1 MTYHAELDFL
11 RNILTK
17 CRLQFLLLDPF
28 STIDYRLD
36 FGLRHM
42 FGKDEL
48 YDKAFYDSFRCAEKN
63 TIYRLMDPFQCKY
76 IYFLLPDTDKPTLV
90 VLGPYLSDELTYE
103 QILENSEK
111 YGVQAKMFQQIEK
124 FFGTIPVVGA
134 DTLFY
139 VAIDTFAEHIWGDS
153 NLFRIVDINH
163 ELIPEDVSF
172 GAHDD
177 SLLPEETAWNMSN
190 LEARYAYENELM
202 QAVSLG
208 QIHKAERL
216 LAGFTKFS
224 FERRVADPIR
234 NMKNYCII
242 MNTLL
247 RKAAESGGVH
257 PLYLDRISA
266 DFAKR
271 IEMVSSTNMV
281 QHLMDEMFHDYCR
294 LVKKNATQ
302 HYSPPV
308 QKAILHINNH
318 LNGDLSL
325 KSLSSTQ
332 NMNASYLSALFK
344 KETGQTVTDYVNQ
357 MRVHQAE
364 RLLGTT
370 KLQIQTVAQHCGI
383 SDVNYFSKI
392 FKKYTG
398 KSPIQYRK
406 DLQHQISQFKNT

>member
-1 MTYHAELDFL
+1 MTYQAELNFL

-17 CRLQFLLLDPF
+17 CRLQFLLLDP
-28 STIDYRLD
+28 SSPSDQRLD
-36 FGLRHM
+36 FGLRSM
-42 FGKDEL
+42 LGKDEL
-48 YDKAFYDSFRCAEKN
+48 YDKAFYDGFRCAEEN

-76 IYFLLPDTDKPTLV
+76 IYFLLPDTDKPMLA
-90 VLGPYLSDELTYE
+90 VLGPYLSEELTYE
-103 QILENSEK
+103 QILEYSESR
-111 YGVQAKMFQQIEK
+111 GVQPRSFHQIEK
-124 FFGTIPVVGA
+124 FYGSIPVIGA
-134 DTLFY
+134 DNLLY
-139 VAIDTFAEHIWGDS
+139 IAIDTFAERVWGGC

-172 GAHDD
+172 GAQEDT
-177 SLLPEETAWNMSN
+177 LLPEETAWNMSN
-190 LEARYAYENELM
+190 LESRYAYENELM
-202 QAVSLG
+202 QAVTLG
-208 QIHKAERL
+208 QVHKAELL
-216 LAGFTKFS
+216 LAGFTKLS

-234 NMKNYCII
+234 NLKNYCII

-266 DFAKR
+266 GFARR
-271 IEMVSSTNMV
+271 IEKVSSTNMA
-281 QHLMDEMFHDYCR
+281 QHLMEEMFRDYCR

-318 LNGDLSL
+318 LSGDLSL
-325 KSLSSTQ
+325 KSLSATQ

-357 MRVHQAE
+357 MRIHQAE

-383 SDVNYFSKI
+383 PDVNYFSKI

-406 DLQHQISQFKNT
+406 DLQYQISQVKNT

>member
-1 MTYHAELDFL
+1 MTYQAELSFFQ
-11 RNILTK
+11 NILNK
-17 CRLQFLLLDPF
+17 CRLQFLLLDSVSQSDPR
-28 STIDYRLD
+28 IDY
-36 FGLRHM
+36 GLRTVL
-42 FGKDEL
+42 GKDEL
-48 YDKAFYDSFRCAEKN
+48 YEKNFYDHFRNAEKN
-63 TIYRLMDPFQCKY
+63 TIYRLVDPFQCKY
-76 IYFLLPDTDKPTLV
+76 IFFLLPETEKPTLA
-90 VLGPYLSDELTYE
+90 VLGPYLSDEISYE
-103 QILENSEK
+103 ELLEQSEAR
-111 YGVQAKMFQQIEK
+111 GVHVKVFHQIEK
-124 FFGTIPVVGA
+124 FFGSLPVMGI
-134 DTLFY
+134 DSFLHI
-139 VAIDTFAEHIWGDS
+139 AIDSFAERIWGS
-153 NLFRIVDINH
+153 REQFRIVDVNQ
-163 ELIPEDVSF
+163 ELIPDDFSF
-172 GAHDD
+172 NSHDD
-177 SLLPEETAWNMSN
+177 SVLPEDNIWNMSN

-208 QIHKAERL
+208 QVHKAEML
-216 LAGFTKFS
+216 LSGFSKLS
-224 FERRVADPIR
+224 FERRIADPIR
-234 NMKNYCII
+234 NLKNYCII

-266 DFAKR
+266 GYARR
-271 IEMVSSTNMV
+271 IETITSTNMA
-281 QHLMDEMFHDYCR
+281 QYLMDEMFRDYCR

-325 KSLSSTQ
+325 KSLSATQ

-357 MRVHQAE
+357 MRVQQAE
-364 RLLGTT
+364 RMLGTT

-383 SDVNYFSKI
+383 SDVNYFSKM

-406 DLQHQISQFKNT
+406 ELQQQISNAKKS